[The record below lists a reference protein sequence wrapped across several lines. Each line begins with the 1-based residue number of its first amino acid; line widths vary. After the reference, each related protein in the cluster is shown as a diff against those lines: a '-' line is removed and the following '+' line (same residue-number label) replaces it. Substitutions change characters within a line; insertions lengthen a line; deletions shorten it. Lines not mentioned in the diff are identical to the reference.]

1 MKLRTGKAPFRAG
14 SSLLYIDI
22 SQLFKLQL
30 QLNHRLFMDGPS
42 FALFAISYWG
52 SGSAGGA
59 SLGRADA
66 AQVCNNVGFLAVDG
80 EFECSVAPAA
90 RQIVSERWWEC

>member
-1 MKLRTGKAPFRAG
+1 M
-14 SSLLYIDI
+14 LYIDI
-22 SQLFKLQL
+22 CQLFKLQL

-66 AQVCNNVGFLAVDG
+66 AQVCNNVGSVELDG
-80 EFECSVAPAA
+80 TFECSVATAA
-90 RQIVSERWWEC
+90 KADSE